1 MKACIGL
8 LLFIAAFGVCTTTPA
23 MAAPVSDEVRIT
35 TTSAEARTDFT
46 NAMKLTTNLHT
57 DEATKLFEHA
67 TTLDPNFAMA
77 HYMLAVLAP
86 TTESAMTHIAAAT
99 RMTENITEGEKLL
112 IEAHHAFLTGAMTQ
126 FEELSRKV
134 VVMHP
139 DDPWARL
146 VLGDLLRTTN
156 RNEETI
162 GECEKILEIQPGYP
176 PALNL
181 LGYANMALGRHEA
194 AETAFKRY
202 VEAIPDEPNPR
213 DSYAEFLMKLGR
225 FDESI
230 RSYEKALALDKNF
243 HSATIGI
250 GNDLILQGHPA
261 AARLRFQTLYENAGT
276 TAWKRSALSGLI
288 RAFVSEGKYERAIE
302 EAKRCRDISLREKN
316 AIATAYDLN
325 LISTLMLASGS
336 VDPSRGT
343 YLKSR
348 TADIRRTN
356 QIHATLHDANRTLD
370 NAAVPEAAKTRA
382 RLALLSTEIESAV
395 QDNDLVAARRKT
407 DEHRVIASRTGDP
420 TALQEAS
427 TLRAII
433 AVAEK
438 RYADAL
444 DDLSQADLTD
454 ARTLFRLM
462 EVHEALGNT
471 TEARDVRR
479 KILEVNDGSLQFAMV
494 KRWITE

>member
-1 MKACIGL
+1 MKACICL
-8 LLFIAAFGVCTTTPA
+8 LLFIAAFGICAATPA
-23 MAAPVSDEVRIT
+23 MAAPVSDEIRIT
-35 TTSAEARTDFT
+35 TTSTDARTDYT
-46 NAMKLTTNLHT
+46 KAMALAANLHI
-57 DEATKLFEHA
+57 DEALTLFEHA

-77 HYMLAVLAP
+77 HYMLAVFAP
-86 TTESAMTHIAAAT
+86 TTEGAMTHLAT
-99 RMTENITEGEKLL
+99 ASSLTGTITEGERLL
-112 IEAHHAFLTGAMTQ
+112 IEAHHAYRTGAMTQ
-126 FEELSRKV
+126 YEELSRKV
-134 VVMHP
+134 VQMHP

-156 RNEETI
+156 RNEEAIT
-162 GECEKILEIQPGYP
+162 EFEKILTIQPGYP

-181 LGYANMALGRHEA
+181 LGYANMALGRSEA

-202 VEAIPDEPNPR
+202 VDVLPDEPNPR
-213 DSYAEFLMKLGR
+213 DSYAELLMKLGR

-230 RSYEKALALDKNF
+230 RTYEKALALDKNF

-250 GNDLILQGHPA
+250 ADNLILQGHPA

-276 TAWKRSALSGLI
+276 TAWKRAALSGLI
-288 RAFVSEGKYERAIE
+288 RSFVSEGKYERAIA
-302 EAKRCRDISLREKN
+302 EAKRRRDISIREKN
-316 AIATAYDLN
+316 AIETASDLN
-325 LISTLMLASGS
+325 LISTLILASGS

-348 TADIRRTN
+348 TADARRTN
-356 QIHATLHDANRTLD
+356 QIHATLHDAFRTLD
-370 NAAVPEAAKTRA
+370 NAAVAENVKTRV
-382 RLALLSTEIESAV
+382 RLALLFTEVEAAV
-395 QDNDLVAARRKT
+395 EDNDLVTARRKA

-420 TALQEAS
+420 TTLQAAS

-444 DDLSQADLTD
+444 EDLNRADLTN

-462 EVHEALGNT
+462 EVHEALGNA

-479 KILEVNDGSLQFAMV
+479 KILEVNDGSLQLAMV
-494 KRWITE
+494 KRWITG